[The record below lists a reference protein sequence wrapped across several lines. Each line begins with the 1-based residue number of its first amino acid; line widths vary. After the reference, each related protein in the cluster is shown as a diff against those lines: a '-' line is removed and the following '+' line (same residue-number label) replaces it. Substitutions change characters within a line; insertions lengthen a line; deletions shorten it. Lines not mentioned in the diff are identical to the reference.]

1 VCLHVVR
8 GRYEASRIRSD
19 RRRAIEEDSGA
30 EDIVEVRVTA
40 QNDARKKK
48 TGVLHNMTTDMPS
61 GVNRWSTPNKEDRRL
76 GRASPAAIEK
86 PKVVPD
92 DKVLS

>member
-1 VCLHVVR
+1 VVR
-8 GRYEASRIRSD
+8 GRYEASHIRSD

-40 QNDARKKK
+40 QNGKK

-61 GVNRWSTPNKEDRRL
+61 GVNRWSTPNKEDRRP

>member
-1 VCLHVVR
+1 VVR

-19 RRRAIEEDSGA
+19 HQRAIEEDSGA

-40 QNDARKKK
+40 QNGKK
-48 TGVLHNMTTDMPS
+48 TGVLHNMMTDMPS
-61 GVNRWSTPNKEDRRL
+61 GVNRWSTPNKEDRHP

-86 PKVVPD
+86 WKVAPD